1 MIVYL
6 FFPKGSSRVQVF
18 SHLSDIT
25 CVKMGLKAGAYRPL
39 LINSRVISG
48 GIDLYRAS
56 PLTTK
61 PGLQSLSVDSRL
73 NPYKAAQRVVK
84 ENIVWTCPGLS
95 GTGRLLCQKES
106 VPTCL
111 KIWLMLPGS
120 RFVAAFCTT
129 SKHPPVKWLQRGKLS
144 LTLFLLWKHNLRW
157 ARLPPSPWPLNLS
170 LSVTLAV
177 RICFPSLSLCL
188 SCSQASCGWLL
199 PNRSTYVSL

>member
-6 FFPKGSSRVQVF
+6 FFHKLKGKVQGFKSFHTFQTSLV
-18 SHLSDIT
+18 LNG
-25 CVKMGLKAGAYRPL
+25 VEAGAYRPL
-39 LINSRVISG
+39 LINSTIISG

-61 PGLQSLSVDSRL
+61 QRLQSLFVDSRL

-84 ENIVWTCPGLS
+84 ANIVWTCPGLS

-120 RFVAAFCTT
+120 HFVAAFCTT
-129 SKHPPVKWLQRGKLS
+129 SKHSPVKWLQRGKLS
-144 LTLFLLWKHNLRW
+144 LTLFLL
-157 ARLPPSPWPLNLS
+157 
-170 LSVTLAV
+170 
-177 RICFPSLSLCL
+177 
-188 SCSQASCGWLL
+188 
-199 PNRSTYVSL
+199 